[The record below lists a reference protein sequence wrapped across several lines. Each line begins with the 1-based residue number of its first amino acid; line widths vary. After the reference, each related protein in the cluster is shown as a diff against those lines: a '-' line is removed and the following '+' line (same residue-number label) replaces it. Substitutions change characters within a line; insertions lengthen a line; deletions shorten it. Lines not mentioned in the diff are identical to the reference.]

1 LPRSPTL
8 TVLLVTLATV
18 GVGVA
23 VAIALWLLVRRLVP
37 VVLRAVDRLL
47 TGLHPRVRAALR
59 ASVREP
65 NPLHPPTK
73 EHAPMAEPNLAILYS
88 RLGREV
94 GLKKA
99 VEDFYRRVLPDP
111 LLAYYFAQ
119 LDETALKHRC
129 WHLIAF
135 LAAATGAPTATPAAR
150 CAPPTPIS
158 ASPARRSTG
167 SPPTCWTR

>member
-1 LPRSPTL
+1 MQRPLRLSREVTGLAALATTL
-8 TVLLVTLATV
+8 TVLLVTLAT
-18 GVGVA
+18 VGVA

-94 GLKKA
+94 GLKRQSRISIA
-99 VEDFYRRVLPDP
+99 ACCPTP
-111 LLAYYFAQ
+111 
-119 LDETALKHRC
+119 C
-129 WHLIAF
+129 WH
-135 LAAATGAPTATPAAR
+135 ATSRT
-150 CAPPTPIS
+150 
-158 ASPARRSTG
+158 
-167 SPPTCWTR
+167 WTRPPSSTCAGT